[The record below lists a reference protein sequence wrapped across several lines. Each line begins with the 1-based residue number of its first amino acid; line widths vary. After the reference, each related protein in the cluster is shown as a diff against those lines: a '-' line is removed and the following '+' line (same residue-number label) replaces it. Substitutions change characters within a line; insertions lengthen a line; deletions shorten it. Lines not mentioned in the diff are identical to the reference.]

1 MTRLRHCRLAVFG
14 VLALTVAACSSTPP
28 ALYTIAP
35 VPGPMQT
42 GGPAVVAVQTIG
54 LARYLDRSQIVRS
67 SEASRLDVR
76 NNDWWGEPLGAML
89 TRVLAEELTQRLPQ
103 STVINE
109 AGAVTATPDAVIEID
124 VRRLDEDAGG
134 NLILLAQANVS
145 FKSRKSSVLRNF
157 RIVVPPSG
165 SGTPGLVTAI
175 AAAVGQLAD
184 GLAAMLAAG
193 R

>member
-1 MTRLRHCRLAVFG
+1 MIRLRHCRLAAFG
-14 VLALTVAACSSTPP
+14 LLTIAFAACSSPQP

-35 VPGPMQT
+35 AQGPTQT
-42 GGPAVVAVQTIG
+42 GTPPVIAVRAVG
-54 LARYLDRSQIVRS
+54 LARYLDRSQIVKS
-67 SEASRLDVR
+67 SEASRLDVL

-103 STVINE
+103 STVIDE
-109 AGAVTATPDAVIEID
+109 AGAVTASPDAVIEID

-134 NLILLAQANVS
+134 NLILLAQANIN

-165 SGTPGLVTAI
+165 TGTAGQVMAI
-175 AAAVGQLAD
+175 SAAVGQLAD
-184 GLAAMLAAG
+184 GLAAMLTAG

>member
-1 MTRLRHCRLAVFG
+1 MTRLSHCRLAVFG
-14 VLALTVAACSSTPP
+14 LLVLTVAACSSPQP
-28 ALYTIAP
+28 ALYTVAP
-35 VPGPMQT
+35 VQGPTQT
-42 GGPAVVAVQTIG
+42 GAPPVVVVQTIG

-89 TRVLAEELTQRLPQ
+89 TRVVAEELSQRLPQ

-109 AGAVTATPDAVIEID
+109 AGAVTASPDAVIEID

-165 SGTPGLVTAI
+165 TGTPGQVTAI
-175 AAAVGQLAD
+175 SAAVGQLAD
-184 GLAAMLAAG
+184 GLAAILATG

>member
-1 MTRLRHCRLAVFG
+1 MIQPRHCCRVVFG
-14 VLALTVAACSSTPP
+14 VLALTLAACSSSPP

-42 GGPAVVAVQTIG
+42 GAPPVVVVQTIG

-67 SEASRLDVR
+67 SEASRLDVQT
-76 NNDWWGEPLGAML
+76 NDWWGEPLGAML

-109 AGAVTATPDAVIEID
+109 AGAVTASPDAVIEID

-134 NLILLAQANVS
+134 NLILLAQANVN
-145 FKSRKSSVLRNF
+145 FKSRKSSALRNF

-165 SGTPGLVTAI
+165 TGTPGLVAAI
-175 AAAVGQLAD
+175 SAAVGQLAD

>member
-1 MTRLRHCRLAVFG
+1 MTRPWCRL
-14 VLALTVAACSSTPP
+14 LAAIGLLTIAVAACSSPEP
-28 ALYTIAP
+28 MLYTITPVQGPTITGAP
-35 VPGPMQT
+35 PVI
-42 GGPAVVAVQTIG
+42 VLQTIG

-67 SEASRLDVR
+67 SEANRLDVR

-89 TRVLAEELTQRLPQ
+89 GRILTEALTQRLPQ

-109 AGAVTATPDAVIEID
+109 AGAVTASPDAVIEID
-124 VRRLDEDAGG
+124 IRRLDEDSGG
-134 NLILLAQANVS
+134 SLILLAQANVS

-165 SGTPGLVTAI
+165 TGTPGLVTAI
-175 AAAVGQLAD
+175 GASVGQLAD
-184 GLAAMLAAG
+184 GIAAMLVAG